1 VSAGPVD
8 FVCQSLGG
16 SVALLLAARRPDRVR
31 RIVLTGS
38 QPLLAADSDSDSRL
52 GGRARA
58 DYFGGEGPT
67 VEKMRGL
74 IGSLEW
80 FDPRAVPEALV
91 RRRFEQSRADQ
102 VRLPADPA
110 ARGIPQDLGAELGR
124 VAAEVLLVWG
134 EHDPFSTPAY
144 ARRLAR
150 LLPAADVEVI
160 AAAAHHPQA
169 EQPEAYAR
177 IVTAFLDR
185 PGRPAQASS

>member
-1 VSAGPVD
+1 
-8 FVCQSLGG
+8 
-16 SVALLLAARRPDRVR
+16 
-31 RIVLTGS
+31 
-38 QPLLAADSDSDSRL
+38 
-52 GGRARA
+52 
-58 DYFGGEGPT
+58 
-67 VEKMRGL
+67 
-74 IGSLEW
+74 
-80 FDPRAVPEALV
+80 
-91 RRRFEQSRADQ
+91 
-102 VRLPADPA
+102 
-110 ARGIPQDLGAELGR
+110 
-124 VAAEVLLVWG
+124 VLLVWG